1 MPQTAIRISLAVC
14 VVALA
19 AIICSAKQRAQDA
32 PNPAPNPGADVY
44 AKRCASCHDSGA
56 VRVPSRSVLQ
66 QRTSGYILK
75 TLNTGIMKE
84 QAATLSVEQRMAVAE
99 WLGRKTAASL
109 DPTKVAN
116 PCKAGDSPANGAAA
130 ASASGSWTSWGGGL
144 ANLRFQPGTAAGLEA
159 KDVGR
164 LKLKWAFGVPD
175 VTSLRSQPVVFA
187 GRVIFAGGTMLY
199 SADAATGC
207 THWATELPAAIRS
220 GISLGSLTGKVLAFF
235 GDSGA
240 NVHAVDAATGTPMWQ
255 VHVDKHPFALVTG
268 TPVYHNGRLYV
279 TVASFEEPAALTPG
293 YVCCTFRGS
302 VLALDASSGQ
312 ILWQTYTIDRP
323 ATESHTSKLGTAMLG
338 PSGAGVWSAP
348 TIDTKKNLIYVGTGD
363 NYSDPPTALSD
374 AVLALAL
381 DTGKIVWSHQFRAG
395 DAWNVSCVMPGA
407 KNCPDDAGPDFDF
420 GASPILVSRPG
431 GHRVLIAGQKSGAVY
446 GMDPDKDGKLLWQ
459 AQLGTGGNLG
469 GVEWGP
475 ASDSERLYVAISDES
490 FLPGNPGGLDPSKGG
505 GLFALSPDTGKQLWA
520 AKPSPCDERRPCS
533 PGQTAAITAI
543 PRAVFSASLNGHL
556 RAFAAATGEVL
567 WDYNTGHDLNTVN
580 NVPAHGGSISVAG
593 PVIAG
598 GTVYVLSGYDAFG
611 EAPGNVLLAFTVDG
625 Q

>member
-19 AIICSAKQRAQDA
+19 GVFCSAKPQAQDA
-32 PNPAPNPGADVY
+32 ANPAPNPGADVY

-66 QRTSGYILK
+66 QRTSVYILK
-75 TLNTGIMKE
+75 TMNAGIMKE
-84 QAATLSVEQRMAVAE
+84 QAAPLSVEERMAVAD

-109 DPTKVAN
+109 DPTKIAN
-116 PCKAGDSPANGAAA
+116 PCKTGDPPAAA
-130 ASASGSWTSWGGGL
+130 TAASWTSWGTGL
-144 ANLRFQPGTAAGLEA
+144 ANLRFQQTVMADLKA
-159 KDVGR
+159 KDIGR
-164 LKLKWAFGVPD
+164 LKLKWAFGIPD
-175 VTSLRSQPVVFA
+175 VTSMRSQPAVYA
-187 GRVIFAGGTMLY
+187 GRVIFGGGTMLY
-199 SADAATGC
+199 SVEASTGC

-220 GISLGSLTGKVLAFF
+220 GISMGSPSGKNLAFF
-235 GDSGA
+235 GDGAA
-240 NVHAVDAATGTPMWQ
+240 NVYAVDVATGTPVWQ
-255 VHVDKHPFALVTG
+255 THVDKHPSALVTG

-279 TVASFEEPAALTPG
+279 PVSSFEEAAALTPG

-302 VLALDASSGQ
+302 ILALDASSGQ

-323 ATESHTSKLGTAMLG
+323 ATESRTSKLGTATLG

-348 TIDTKKNLIYVGTGD
+348 TIDAKKNLLYVGTGD
-363 NYSDPPTALSD
+363 NYSDPPTPLSD

-395 DAWNVSCVMPGA
+395 DAWNVSCLMPGA
-407 KNCPDDAGPDFDF
+407 KNCPDAGGPDFDF
-420 GASPILVSRPG
+420 GASPMLLSRPG
-431 GHRVLIAGQKSGAVY
+431 KHRVLIAGQKSGAVY

-459 AQLGTGGNLG
+459 AQLGTGGVLG

-490 FLPGNPGGLDPSKGG
+490 FLPDNGIDPAKGG
-505 GLFALSPDTGKQLWA
+505 GLFALSLDTGKQLWA
-520 AKPSPCDERRPCS
+520 ALPSPCDARRPCS
-533 PGQTAAITAI
+533 PAQTAAITAI
-543 PRAVFSASLNGHL
+543 PGAVFSGSLNGHV
-556 RAFAAATGEVL
+556 RAFSTAAGEVL
-567 WDYNTGHDLNTVN
+567 WDYDTRRDFNTVN
-580 NVPAHGGSISVAG
+580 TVPAHGGSISVGG

-598 GTVYVLSGYDAFG
+598 GTVYVLSGYDPFG
-611 EAPGNVLLAFTVDG
+611 EAPGNVLLAFSVDG